1 MAISLLAKELE
12 ALRKVSTPAVCNAIE
27 TFNVR
32 PRNEGFM
39 TSDIR
44 CLFPDLGVMVGYA
57 ATARIVT
64 DEPPAEGH
72 QVSRLDWWDYLQEI
86 PKPRVVIF
94 QDMDRVVK
102 GAYWDEQT
110 ANIQKALGSVGVV
123 TDGGV
128 RDLDAMH
135 DLGLHV
141 FAAHVLVSRAYV
153 HLVDFGIP
161 VRVGGLTVS
170 PGDLL
175 HGDKHGIT
183 AIPSAIAAE
192 VASAAAR
199 LERQDRQIVELCQSA
214 DFTLEA
220 LKERWKRIRGI
231 Y

>member
-1 MAISLLAKELE
+1 MAVSLLAKELE
-12 ALRKVSTPAVCNAIE
+12 ALRKISTPAVCNAIE
-27 TFNVR
+27 SFNIR

-64 DEPPAEGH
+64 DEPPVEGH
-72 QVSRLDWWDYLQEI
+72 QASRLDWWDSLQEI
-86 PKPRVVIF
+86 PKPRVMVF
-94 QDMDRVVK
+94 QDLDRVVK
-102 GAYWDEQT
+102 GAYWDEQS
-110 ANIQKALGSVGVV
+110 ANIQKALGCVGVV

-128 RDLDAMH
+128 RDLDALH
-135 DLGLHV
+135 DLGLHA

-183 AIPSAIAAE
+183 AIPSTIAAE

-199 LERQDRQIVELCQSA
+199 LDRQDRQIVELCQSP
-214 DFTLEA
+214 DFTLET
-220 LKERWKRIRGI
+220 LKERWGKIRGI

>member
-27 TFNVR
+27 SFNVR
-32 PRNEGFM
+32 PRNEGYM

-57 ATARIVT
+57 ATARIMA
-64 DEPPAEGH
+64 DEPPVEGH

-86 PKPRVVIF
+86 PKPRVVVF
-94 QDMDRVVK
+94 QDLDRVVK

-110 ANIQKALGSVGVV
+110 ANIQKALGCAGVV

-141 FAAHVLVSRAYV
+141 FAAHVLVSHAYV

-183 AIPSAIAAE
+183 VIPSSIAGE

-199 LERQDRQIVELCQSA
+199 VDRQDRQIVELCQSP
-214 DFTLEA
+214 DFILET
-220 LKERWKRIRGI
+220 LKERWGRIRGI

>member
-27 TFNVR
+27 SFNVR

-39 TSDIR
+39 TSEIR

-64 DEPPAEGH
+64 DEPPVEGH

-86 PKPRVVIF
+86 PKPRVVVF
-94 QDMDRVVK
+94 QDLDRVVK

-110 ANIQKALGSVGVV
+110 ANIQKALGCAGVV

-135 DLGLHV
+135 DLGLHA
-141 FAAHVLVSRAYV
+141 FAAHVLVSHAYV

-183 AIPSAIAAE
+183 AIPSSIAAE

-199 LERQDRQIVELCQSA
+199 LERQDRQIVELCQSP
-214 DFTLEA
+214 DFTLET
-220 LKERWKRIRGI
+220 LKERWGRIRGI

>member
-39 TSDIR
+39 TSEIR

-64 DEPPAEGH
+64 DEPPVEGH

-86 PKPRVVIF
+86 PKPRVVVF
-94 QDMDRVVK
+94 QDLDRVVK

-110 ANIQKALGSVGVV
+110 ANIQKALGCAGVV

-135 DLGLHV
+135 DLGLHA
-141 FAAHVLVSRAYV
+141 FAAHVLVSHAYV

-183 AIPSAIAAE
+183 AIPSSIAAE

-199 LERQDRQIVELCQSA
+199 LERQDRQIVELCQSP
-214 DFTLEA
+214 DFTLET
-220 LKERWKRIRGI
+220 LKERWGRIRGI

>member
-1 MAISLLAKELE
+1 MAISLLAKELD

-27 TFNVR
+27 TFNIR

-39 TSDIR
+39 ASDIR
-44 CLFPDLGVMVGYA
+44 CMFPNLGVLVGYA
-57 ATARIVT
+57 ATARILA
-64 DEPPAEGH
+64 DEPPVEGH

-86 PKPRVVIF
+86 PKPRVVVI
-94 QDMDRVVK
+94 QDLDRLVK
-102 GAYWDEQT
+102 GAYWGEQN
-110 ANIQKALGSVGVV
+110 ANIHKALGCAGVV

-128 RDLDAMH
+128 RDLDEMQA
-135 DLGLHV
+135 LGFHAFAGHV
-141 FAAHVLVSRAYV
+141 LAAHAYV

-175 HGDKHGIT
+175 HGDKHGVT
-183 AIPSAIAAE
+183 VIPPSIAAE
-192 VASAAAR
+192 VVPAAAR
-199 LERQDRQIVELCQSA
+199 VERQERQIIELCQSP

-220 LKERWKRIRGI
+220 LKERWKKVRGV

>member
-1 MAISLLAKELE
+1 
-12 ALRKVSTPAVCNAIE
+12 
-27 TFNVR
+27 
-32 PRNEGFM
+32 M

-64 DEPPAEGH
+64 DEPPVEGH

-86 PKPRVVIF
+86 PKPRVIVF
-94 QDMDRVVK
+94 QDLDRVVK

-110 ANIQKALGSVGVV
+110 ANIQKALGCAGVV

-128 RDLDAMH
+128 RDLDTMH
-135 DLGLHV
+135 DLGLHA
-141 FAAHVLVSRAYV
+141 FAAHLLVSRAYV

-175 HGDKHGIT
+175 HGDKHGVT
-183 AIPSAIAAE
+183 TIPSAIAAE

-199 LERQDRQIVELCQSA
+199 LERQDRQIVELCQSP
-214 DFTLEA
+214 DFTLET
-220 LKERWKRIRGI
+220 LKERWGRIREI

>member
-27 TFNVR
+27 SFNVR
-32 PRNEGFM
+32 PRNEGYM

-64 DEPPAEGH
+64 DEPPVEGH

-86 PKPRVVIF
+86 PKPRVVVF
-94 QDMDRVVK
+94 QDLDRVVK

-110 ANIQKALGSVGVV
+110 ANIQKALGCAGVV

-135 DLGLHV
+135 DLALHV
-141 FAAHVLVSRAYV
+141 FAAHVLVSHAHV

-183 AIPSAIAAE
+183 AIPSSIAAE

-199 LERQDRQIVELCQSA
+199 LERQDRQIVELCQSP

>member
-1 MAISLLAKELE
+1 MAISLLAKELD
-12 ALRKVSTPAVCNAIE
+12 ALRKISTPAICNAIE

-39 TSDIR
+39 ASDIR

-57 ATARIVT
+57 VTARIMA
-64 DEPPAEGH
+64 DEPPVEGH
-72 QVSRLDWWDYLQEI
+72 QISRLDWWDCLQEI
-86 PKPRVVIF
+86 PKPRVVVF
-94 QDMDRVVK
+94 QDLDRVVK

-110 ANIQKALGSVGVV
+110 ANIQKALGCVGVV

-135 DLGLHV
+135 DLGLHA
-141 FAAHVLVSRAYV
+141 FASHVLVSRAYV
-153 HLVDFGIP
+153 HLVKIGAP
-161 VRVGGLTVS
+161 VRVGGLMVS

-183 AIPSAIAAE
+183 LIPSAVAAE

-199 LERQDRQIVELCQSA
+199 LERQDRHFVELCQSP
-214 DFTLEA
+214 DFTLQA
-220 LKERWKRIRGI
+220 LKERWKKIRGL

>member
-12 ALRKVSTPAVCNAIE
+12 ALRKISTPAVCDAIE

-57 ATARIVT
+57 ATARIMA
-64 DEPPAEGH
+64 DEPPVEGH

-86 PKPRVVIF
+86 PKPRVIVF
-94 QDMDRVVK
+94 QDVDRVVK

-110 ANIQKALGSVGVV
+110 ANIQKALGCAGVV

-135 DLGLHV
+135 DLGLHA
-141 FAAHVLVSRAYV
+141 FAAHVLVSRAHV

-175 HGDKHGIT
+175 HGDKHGVT
-183 AIPSAIAAE
+183 TIPSAIAAE

-199 LERQDRQIVELCQSA
+199 LERQDRQIVELCQSP

>member
-1 MAISLLAKELE
+1 MAISLLAKELDT
-12 ALRKVSTPAVCNAIE
+12 LRKVSTPAVCNAIE

-44 CLFPDLGVMVGYA
+44 CIFPDLGVMVGHA
-57 ATARIVT
+57 ATARIMA
-64 DEPPAEGH
+64 DEPAVEGH

-86 PKPRVVIF
+86 PKPRVVVI
-94 QDMDRVVK
+94 QDLDRVVK
-102 GAYWDEQT
+102 GAYWGEQN
-110 ANIQKALGSVGVV
+110 ANIHKALGCLGVI

-128 RDLDAMH
+128 RDLDEMQA
-135 DLGLHV
+135 LGFHA
-141 FAAHVLVSRAYV
+141 FAAHVLVSHAYV

-175 HGDKHGIT
+175 HGDKHGVT
-183 AIPSAIAAE
+183 VIPPPIAAE

-199 LERQDRQIVELCQSA
+199 LERQERQIIELCQSP
-214 DFTLEA
+214 DFTIEA
-220 LKERWKRIRGI
+220 LKERWKKIRGV